1 MSRAAKRTPVR
12 RIAVIPA
19 AALLLPERE
28 YDLHAG
34 PGTATAP
41 RCRARALDPRVGGQR
56 MTATRDTAI
65 SLSGLVLNRG
75 VMISREVVLGLA
87 AWTWSTCACRPC
99 CARPTA

>member
-1 MSRAAKRTPVR
+1 
-12 RIAVIPA
+12 
-19 AALLLPERE
+19 
-28 YDLHAG
+28 
-34 PGTATAP
+34 
-41 RCRARALDPRVGGQR
+41 